1 MSRRK
6 RRGRA
11 VDGILLLDKPLGLSS
26 NQALQQVKR
35 LYQAAKAGHTG
46 SLDPL
51 ATGVLPICF
60 GEATKFSSYL
70 LDADKAYRATC
81 RLGMRTTTGDAE
93 GEVVEERS
101 IAALTQDR
109 LDAALSQFRGAIEQI
124 PPMHSALKKDGQPL
138 YKLARKGVEVERA
151 ARAVTIYALDQV
163 SWRGD
168 EWVLDVRCSK
178 GTYIRT
184 LVEDIGALLGVG
196 AYLTALR
203 RTQVSG
209 LEGEPTTLEQL
220 EAWMAARA
228 FAEMDAQLL
237 PVDQALGHFPALTLD
252 ADGSF
257 YLQQGQSLRIAGA
270 PNQGS
275 LRLYD
280 QDGGFL
286 GLGQIDRE
294 GRVAPQRLR
303 ANEAITAAATVVPV
317 EGDR

>member
-6 RRGRA
+6 RRGRPI
-11 VDGILLLDKPLGLSS
+11 DGILLLDKPLGLSS

-70 LDADKAYRATC
+70 LDADKSYRATC
-81 RLGMRTTTGDAE
+81 CLGVRTTTGDGE
-93 GEVVEERS
+93 GEVLEERD
-101 IAALTQDR
+101 AAHLTQADLDR
-109 LDAALSQFRGAIEQI
+109 VLMQFRGELSQV
-124 PPMHSALKKDGQPL
+124 PPMHSAVKKDGQPL
-138 YKLARKGVEVERA
+138 YKLARKGVEVERD
-151 ARAVTIYALDQV
+151 ARDVVIYALEQV
-163 SWRGD
+163 SWQGA

-184 LVEDIGALLGVG
+184 LVEDIGEALGVG

-203 RTQVSG
+203 RTQVAG
-209 LEGEPTTLEQL
+209 LEGVMMSLAQL
-220 EAWMAARA
+220 ETWMGAKA
-228 FAEMDAQLL
+228 FAEMDAALL
-237 PVDQALGHFPALTLD
+237 PVDQALLHFPSLTLD
-252 ADGSF
+252 ADSSF
-257 YLQQGQSLRIAGA
+257 YIRQGQAVRMAGA
-270 PNQGS
+270 PSEGN

-280 QDGGFL
+280 AEGVFL
-286 GLGQIDRE
+286 GLGRMDPE

-303 ANEAITAAATVVPV
+303 AS
-317 EGDR
+317 GLD